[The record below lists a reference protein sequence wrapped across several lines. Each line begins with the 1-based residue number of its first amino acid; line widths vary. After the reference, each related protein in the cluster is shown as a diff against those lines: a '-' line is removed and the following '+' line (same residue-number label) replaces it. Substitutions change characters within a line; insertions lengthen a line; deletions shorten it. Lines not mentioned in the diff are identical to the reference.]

1 VIRSAA
7 AVLVLLALAGCD
19 ARKKQPQVG
28 PLRDWI
34 VGTWIRSDDR
44 LDWNFNAGG
53 EMMTGGRSPFGG
65 NYSTEEPDKVL
76 VHISGANA
84 LAAATQLGLRADSNQ
99 NLYIHFAVDGDEM
112 KVTDVASTVVFVK
125 KK

>member
-1 VIRSAA
+1 MIRSAA
-7 AVLVLLALAGCD
+7 AVLVLMALAGCD
-19 ARKKQPQVG
+19 ARKKQAQVG

-53 EMMTGGRSPFGG
+53 EMMTGGRSPIGG

-84 LAAATQLGLRADSNQ
+84 LAAAMQLGLKVDSNQ